1 MTLNAHVLVPLK
13 RLDRAKSRLAQTL
26 TAAERAAL
34 MLSLLEHVVS
44 AVRAAGV
51 EQITLVTSEPLASDV
66 AVTWHDDDLPW
77 NDALATAIAEVVSEG
92 VVAVISADLPFLG
105 PSDVTALIEATPA
118 RGVAVGRALD
128 AGTNAVS
135 MRPPGVLPTCFGEPS
150 SAALHAALARARR
163 LASVTLDR
171 PGLAFD
177 VDTPT
182 DLERMNAYA
191 RMQPDRRKVPAHTTL
206 GEGHAGG
213 LHQRRS

>member
-1 MTLNAHVLVPLK
+1 VTSNAHVLVPLK

-34 MLSLLEHVVS
+34 MRMLLERVLS

-51 EQITLVTSEPLASDV
+51 EQITVVTSERLTLDV
-66 AVTWHDDDLPW
+66 AATWHDDDLPW
-77 NDALATAIAEVVSEG
+77 NAALATAIAEVVGEE

-105 PSDVTALIEATPA
+105 AADVTALIEATPA
-118 RGVAVGRALD
+118 RGVAIGRALD

-150 SAALHAALARARR
+150 SAALHAARARGLR
-163 LASVTLDR
+163 LACVTLDL

-177 VDTPT
+177 VDTPA
-182 DLERMNAYA
+182 DFERMNACV
-191 RMQPDRRKVPAHTTL
+191 RMQPERREVRA
-206 GEGHAGG
+206 
-213 LHQRRS
+213 